1 LEKIKLAFICSNLGQ
16 GGAERQLVNLIS
28 QIDKEK
34 FEVTVFLYAV
44 QIDPF
49 YLNSLNKCDI
59 KLELNLLK
67 HNFFIF
73 KIIEALR
80 KINFFLKENYY
91 DIIITTLF
99 MNNLFVRLIAPPLYK
114 NKIVTNMRTSIL
126 NYSFLYKFAEIY
138 LIRKSYIV
146 FNSQKSLEGFKLMLR
161 EKFHWRLSLIY
172 NGYYIPLEPDFQ
184 IRQKKAFG
192 CLGRLNKEKNIIQV
206 VEVFQETK
214 GIRSKSNLI
223 VQGHFGDQYNDIANL
238 LSSDKIEIREKDKN
252 IDLFFDSI
260 DVLILPSIFEGC
272 PNVLFEAL
280 LRKKLCIVS
289 SGANSDN
296 FITNGVNG
304 FVYDGSNK
312 ELEEVMKRA
321 LQILEQEEKLI
332 IENGYS
338 YAKKNFSMKVM
349 VNKYEELFRDIYEK
363 NKSSN

>member
-1 LEKIKLAFICSNLGQ
+1 MNKIKLAFICSNLGQ

-80 KINFFLKENYY
+80 KINFFLKENDY
-91 DIIITTLF
+91 DIIITSLF
-99 MNNLFVRLIAPPLYK
+99 MNNLLVRLIAPPLYK

-126 NYSFLYKFAEIY
+126 NYSFLYKIAEIY
-138 LIRKSYIV
+138 LIKKSYIV

-161 EKFHWRLSLIY
+161 GKFHWRLSLIY
-172 NGYYIPLEPDFQ
+172 NGYYMPLEPDLQ
-184 IRQKKAFG
+184 IRKKKAFG
-192 CLGRLNKEKNIIQV
+192 FLGRINKEKNAIQV
-206 VEVFQETK
+206 ARVFQSVREVENN
-214 GIRSKSNLI
+214 SKFVI
-223 VQGHFGDQYNDIANL
+223 QGHFGDQYNDVVNL
-238 LSSDKIEIREKDKN
+238 IWSKNIEIRKKNVNIEK
-252 IDLFFDSI
+252 FFNSI
-260 DVLILPSIFEGC
+260 DVLILPSLFEGC

-280 LRKKLCIVS
+280 LRKKLCVVS
-289 SGANSDN
+289 KGANTDN
-296 FITNGVNG
+296 FIKNGVNG
-304 FVYDGSNK
+304 FVYDGSNE

-321 LQILEQEEKLI
+321 LQILDKEEKLI
-332 IENGYS
+332 IENGYN
-338 YAKKNFSMKVM
+338 YAKENFRMKVM
-349 VNKYEELFRDIYEK
+349 VNNYEELFNEIYEK
-363 NKSSN
+363 NKSCN